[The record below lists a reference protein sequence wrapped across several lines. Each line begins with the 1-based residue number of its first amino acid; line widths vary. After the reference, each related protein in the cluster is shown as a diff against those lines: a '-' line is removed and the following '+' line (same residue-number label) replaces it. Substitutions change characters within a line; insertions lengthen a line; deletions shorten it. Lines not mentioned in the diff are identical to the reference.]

1 MHTRVKSTAETPTD
15 EELMLAYG
23 AGDEDALVILFQRYK
38 LRIFNYFLRH
48 LNDRAAAEDLLQ
60 STFLKIHRVR
70 KSYRPTAA
78 FSTWVFTIATNLQ
91 RDYKLSARRHPHV
104 VELEEVRVK
113 AAGGSGFA
121 GPVMLSDER
130 TPEIGYGKYQIA
142 EQVRRAVQSLPYEQK
157 EVILLAK
164 YQGLKYEEIAEILNI
179 TISAAKVRAHRAM
192 RALGKILKGRLG
204 KLPF

>member
-1 MHTRVKSTAETPTD
+1 MKSAAATPSD

-23 AGDEDALVILFQRYK
+23 AGDEEALVILFQRYK
-38 LRIFNYFLRH
+38 LKIFNYFLRH
-48 LNDRAAAEDLLQ
+48 LDDRAAAEDLLQ
-60 STFLKIHRVR
+60 STFLKIHRAR

-104 VELEEVRVK
+104 VELEEFRVK
-113 AAGGSGFA
+113 AARGGGFSE
-121 GPVMLSDER
+121 PVVLSDER
-130 TPEIGYGKYQIA
+130 TPEVGYGKNQIA
-142 EQVRRAVQSLPYEQK
+142 EQIRRAVQSLPAEQK

-164 YQGLKYEEIAEILNI
+164 YQGLKYQEIAEILNI
-179 TISAAKVRAHRAM
+179 TVSAAKVRAHRAM
-192 RALGKILKGRLG
+192 RALEKILKDRLG

>member
-1 MHTRVKSTAETPTD
+1 MKSAAATPSD

-23 AGDEDALVILFQRYK
+23 AGDEEALVTLFQRYK

-48 LNDRAAAEDLLQ
+48 LDDRAAAEDLLQ

-104 VELEEVRVK
+104 VEFEEVRVK
-113 AAGGSGFA
+113 AAGGGFA

-130 TPEIGYGKYQIA
+130 TPEIGYGKNQIA
-142 EQVRRAVQSLPYEQK
+142 EQVRRAVQSLPYKQK

-192 RALGKILKGRLG
+192 RALEKILKGRLG
-204 KLPF
+204 KLPL

>member
-1 MHTRVKSTAETPTD
+1 
-15 EELMLAYG
+15 MLTYG
-23 AGDEDALVILFQRYK
+23 AGDEEALVILFQRYK

-48 LNDRAAAEDLLQ
+48 LDDRAAAEDLLQ

-113 AAGGSGFA
+113 AARGGGFSQ
-121 GPVMLSDER
+121 PVMASSS
-130 TPEIGYGKYQIA
+130 TPFLATIRFWSTSAK
-142 EQVRRAVQSLPYEQK
+142 RAL
-157 EVILLAK
+157 
-164 YQGLKYEEIAEILNI
+164 ILNS
-179 TISAAKVRAHRAM
+179 SAGTAFSAVT
-192 RALGKILKGRLG
+192 
-204 KLPF
+204 